1 MRQVTV
7 QYRVKGVRP
16 MSTTSTGG
24 DPSDHGAPSWIAP
37 QAQETPEPAPVRLYQ
52 EQRVLAI
59 GGAPVRLTPLE
70 YRLMTLLARRPGAP
84 ISFDALSRAAFDRNA
99 DSEARQALEKHMDRL
114 RSKLRPYGATL
125 PCVMGY
131 GYLLLICAAHESE

>member
-1 MRQVTV
+1 
-7 QYRVKGVRP
+7 

-24 DPSDHGAPSWIAP
+24 DHSDHETQGWVTAHAQDAP
-37 QAQETPEPAPVRLYQ
+37 QPAPVRLYH

-70 YRLMTLLARRPGAP
+70 YRLMALLARWPGAP
-84 ISFDALSRAAFDRNA
+84 VSFDALTHAAFDRDA
-99 DSEARQALEKHMDRL
+99 DPEARQALEKHMDRL
-114 RSKLRPYGATL
+114 RSKLRPYGVIL

-131 GYLLLICAAHESE
+131 GYLLLICAALESE

>member
-1 MRQVTV
+1 MN
-7 QYRVKGVRP
+7 
-16 MSTTSTGG
+16 TTPTGG
-24 DPSDHGAPSWIAP
+24 DHSDHEGQRWIAAPAQDAPP
-37 QAQETPEPAPVRLYQ
+37 QPPVRLYH

-70 YRLMTLLARRPGAP
+70 YRLMTLLARWPGAP
-84 ISFDALSRAAFDRNA
+84 VSFVALTRAAFDRDA
-99 DSEARQALEKHMDRL
+99 DAETRQALEKHMDRL

-131 GYLLLICAAHESE
+131 GYLLLVCELHESE

>member
-1 MRQVTV
+1 
-7 QYRVKGVRP
+7 

-24 DPSDHGAPSWIAP
+24 DHSDHGAHGWVAP
-37 QAQETPEPAPVRLYQ
+37 QAQDAPQPVPVRLYH

-70 YRLMTLLARRPGAP
+70 YRLMTLLAQWPGAP
-84 ISFDALSRAAFDRNA
+84 ISFDALSRAAFERDA
-99 DSEARQALEKHMDRL
+99 DPEARQALEKHMDRL

-131 GYLLLICAAHESE
+131 GYLLLVCAVFESE